1 VTGVRPGAGG
11 PDLSPQLTYREFRKV
26 LRMNEAL
33 SGEEI
38 TRIVSGPSGRCLQT
52 VARLARDRA
61 LRVEVQPELGE
72 IASVY
77 RALGCLLDL
86 DFHGLAWVR
95 PPLLTSAGRVALEGR
110 SRRFVA
116 HLGDRP
122 FEQAVV
128 QEFERLWLYLHSK
141 TDDNDRA
148 RRLALNFWL
157 AAHGLG
163 PYVPHPIH
171 DHHPV

>member
-1 VTGVRPGAGG
+1 M
-11 PDLSPQLTYREFRKV
+11 Y
-26 LRMNEAL
+26 
-33 SGEEI
+33 EEPPRTEI
-38 TRIVSGPSGRCLQT
+38 
-52 VARLARDRA
+52 RA
-61 LRVEVQPELGE
+61 LIHVFSGGRASYTLDLDLEDAE
-72 IASVY
+72 IKIAHPIS
-77 RALGCLLDL
+77 DL

-110 SRRFVA
+110 TRRFVA
-116 HLGDRP
+116 HLSERP

-141 TDDNDRA
+141 TDQNDRA